1 MKANEHSDKKN
12 GVSFDE
18 SMNVVKEFRKGDR
31 IAKDNEIKILQK
43 IMVITN
49 ICRTSF

>member
-31 IAKDNEIKILQK
+31 IAKDNEIKQYYK
-43 IMVITN
+43 E
-49 ICRTSF
+49 